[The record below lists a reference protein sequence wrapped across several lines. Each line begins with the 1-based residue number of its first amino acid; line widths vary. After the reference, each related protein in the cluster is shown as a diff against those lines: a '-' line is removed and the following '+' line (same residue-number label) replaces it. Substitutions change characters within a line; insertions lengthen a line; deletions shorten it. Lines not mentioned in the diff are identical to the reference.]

1 MLLLDKDQNMADNA
15 FPGGPE
21 LKTNG
26 VNNGVNKAVA
36 DAGAAMQDTARKLGD
51 QAAEVGDRVYR
62 QAVEAGK
69 QVNRQVEE
77 QPWGAV
83 LVTGLLGLAIGI
95 LLGRGSVPAPRTA
108 RDRIDEYLPRNLR
121 QR

>member
-1 MLLLDKDQNMADNA
+1 LNGHEAKDPDMTDDA
-15 FPGGPE
+15 FPAATQPR
-21 LKTNG
+21 TNG
-26 VNNGVNKAVA
+26 ADKTIA
-36 DAGAAMQDTARKLGD
+36 DAGAAVQDTARKLGD
-51 QAAEVGDRVYR
+51 QAAAVGERVYR

-69 QVNRQVEE
+69 QVSRQIEE

-83 LVTGLLGLAIGI
+83 IVSGFLGLAIGI

-108 RDRIDEYLPRNLR
+108 RDRVDEYLPRSLR

>member
-1 MLLLDKDQNMADNA
+1 MTDDS

-21 LKTNG
+21 PRTNG
-26 VNNGVNKAVA
+26 ADKAIV
-36 DAGAAMQDTARKLGD
+36 DAGTAVHDTAHNLGD
-51 QAAEVGDRVYR
+51 HAAEVGERVYR

-69 QVNRQVEE
+69 QVNRHVEE

-83 LVTGLLGLAIGI
+83 IVTSLLGLAIGI
-95 LLGRGSVPAPRTA
+95 MLGRSSVPAPPTT
-108 RDRIDEYLPRNLR
+108 RDRVDAYLPRSLR

>member
-1 MLLLDKDQNMADNA
+1 MTDDA

-21 LKTNG
+21 PRTNG
-26 VNNGVNKAVA
+26 ADKVIA
-36 DAGAAMQDTARKLGD
+36 DAGAAVQDTARKLGD
-51 QAAEVGDRVYR
+51 QAAEVGERVYR
-62 QAVEAGK
+62 QAVQAGK
-69 QVNRQVEE
+69 RVSRQVEE

-83 LVTGLLGLAIGI
+83 IVTGLLGLAIGI

-108 RDRIDEYLPRNLR
+108 RDRVDEYLPRSLR